1 MYPFFIIYAIVDHYR
16 KHITIKI
23 IQAIQSKESTTGY
36 IGRPLGRH
44 SLCFLAFPP
53 IFCLLCSFLCFLGM
67 HYADSLY
74 YICTFLHK
82 IDHGRN
88 KMRVMRATAR

>member
-36 IGRPLGRH
+36 TTCRDAAIVVTYDM
-44 SLCFLAFPP
+44 S
-53 IFCLLCSFLCFLGM
+53 
-67 HYADSLY
+67 
-74 YICTFLHK
+74 
-82 IDHGRN
+82 
-88 KMRVMRATAR
+88 